1 MPSRRLLARDLK
13 KHRMVCL
20 RYDLAFR
27 EVKRLHRLLRASRKR
42 GGSTNG
48 SGKKV
53 AARVHETI

>member
-1 MPSRRLLARDLK
+1 
-13 KHRMVCL
+13 MVCL